1 MYINKYKERRMS
13 ENRER
18 KLDLNKFHIDLREG
32 SSVGKTIAVMS
43 GKGGVGK
50 SSVSTILASEL
61 SKKGYKVAVLDA
73 DITGPSIPKSF
84 GLNENIRATREGIM
98 KPQETETGIK
108 VVSINLIL
116 EDKTAPVIWRS
127 SIVTNILKQFWTD
140 VDWGEIDYMIVDMPP
155 GTSDVPLTVFQ
166 SLPIDGVV
174 AVTTPQDLVG
184 MVVEKSLNMA
194 KMMGKKVLGIVEN
207 MSYFVAPDTG
217 KKYNIFGE
225 GSVDKIVEKFAIP
238 AVAKM
243 PINPEIT
250 KLIDQGK
257 IEEIDGEA
265 LKDII
270 ASIESL

>member
-217 KKYNIFGE
+217 KKYKIFGE